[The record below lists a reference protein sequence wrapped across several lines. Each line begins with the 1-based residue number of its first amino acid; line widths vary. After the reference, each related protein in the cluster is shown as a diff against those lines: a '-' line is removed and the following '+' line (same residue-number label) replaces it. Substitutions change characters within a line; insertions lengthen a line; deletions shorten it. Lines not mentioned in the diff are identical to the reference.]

1 MLNGIDLE
9 GREIY
14 FNSPEPV
21 SCTGWFKYG
30 RDWFLCKQ
38 NGNSAGHISITLYLL
53 ILSFSKRSD
62 SKTKHIYINGAFIRK
77 LLHQQ

>member
-30 RDWFLCKQ
+30 LD
-38 NGNSAGHISITLYLL
+38 
-53 ILSFSKRSD
+53 
-62 SKTKHIYINGAFIRK
+62 
-77 LLHQQ
+77 